1 MAVVTRA
8 QALTAVAA
16 AACAVAESRTIVAAQ
31 TPIALKVGG
40 GQSEAQAQVY
50 YALEAGFFKK
60 AGLDVD
66 ILMVRSGSI
75 TMQAIAGGQLQA
87 GVGNAVSA
95 GSGILR
101 GIPFVFIAPG
111 AMWNQTVHNSG
122 IMVAQNSPIKTA
134 KDLEGQTVAVG
145 SLQGIGQLAFQTYV
159 DQNGG
164 DASAVKFIE
173 IAPSAT
179 PDAIQSGR
187 VAAGSIDDPEYSNAI
202 ESGKAKR
209 LVYTYDW
216 IAKTFYT
223 SVWFTSQGWLQANK
237 EAAKRFT
244 QAVVAGG
251 IWGETHRDQARDIL
265 EKYTK
270 VHETRTTNVYGRDL
284 NPALIQPL
292 FDASYKYQIF
302 PSPLRAA
309 DYCWDGK

>member
-1 MAVVTRA
+1 MT
-8 QALTAVAA
+8 
-16 AACAVAESRTIVAAQ
+16 
-31 TPIALKVGG
+31 
-40 GQSEAQAQVY
+40 
-50 YALEAGFFKK
+50 
-60 AGLDVD
+60 
-66 ILMVRSGSI
+66 VRSGSI
-75 TMQAIAGGQLQA
+75 TMQAIAGGQMHA

-101 GIPFVFIAPG
+101 GIPFVFIGPG
-111 AMWNQTVHNSG
+111 AMWNQTVHNSA
-122 IMVAQNSPIKTA
+122 IMVAENSPIKTA
-134 KDLEGQTVAVG
+134 KDLNGQTVAVG

-179 PDAIQSGR
+179 ADAIQSGR
-187 VAAGSIDDPEYSNAI
+187 VAAGSLDDPEYSNAV

-237 EAAKRFT
+237 ETAKRFME
-244 QAVVAGG
+244 AIVAGG
-251 IWGETHRDQARDIL
+251 IWGETHREQGRDIL

-270 VHETRTTNVYGRDL
+270 VHESRTTNVYGRTL

-292 FDASYKYQIF
+292 WDASYKYQIF

-309 DYCWDGK
+309 DYCWDAKS